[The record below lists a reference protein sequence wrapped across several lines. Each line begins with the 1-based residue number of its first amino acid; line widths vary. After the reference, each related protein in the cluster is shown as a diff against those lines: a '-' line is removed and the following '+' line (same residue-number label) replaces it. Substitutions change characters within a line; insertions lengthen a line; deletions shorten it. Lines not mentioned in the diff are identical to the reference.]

1 MKEDKILDAII
12 SIISK
17 ELKNIQSVLPL
28 PDSKDLIDNLKP
40 NIEKALGSAGYIS
53 KSKYESLKSKAEK
66 LEKRLD
72 KLEEIKDL

>member
-1 MKEDKILDAII
+1 MKEDKVLDAII

-28 PDSKDLIDNLKP
+28 PDSKDLMDNLKP
-40 NIEKALGSAGYIS
+40 NIEEALGSAGYIS
-53 KSKYESLKSKAEK
+53 KSKYDSLKSKADK

-72 KLEEIKDL
+72 KLEEVKNL

>member
-1 MKEDKILDAII
+1 MKEDKVLDAII

-28 PDSKDLIDNLKP
+28 PDSKDLMDNLKP
-40 NIEKALGSAGYIS
+40 NIEEALGSAGYIS
-53 KSKYESLKSKAEK
+53 KSKYDSLKSKADK

-72 KLEEIKDL
+72 KLEEDKNL